1 MKRQFKNK
9 NMKLE
14 YCDFLK
20 QETRKAATN
29 LLHYYFLS
37 RKIYTAEII
46 KYRP

>member
-1 MKRQFKNK
+1 MKRRFKNK

-29 LLHYYFLS
+29 LLSTTSFHG
-37 RKIYTAEII
+37 RYTLP
-46 KYRP
+46 KS

>member
-20 QETRKAATN
+20 QETSKAATN
-29 LLHYYFLS
+29 LLTSTSFHG
-37 RKIYTAEII
+37 RYTLP
-46 KYRP
+46 KS

>member
-14 YCDFLK
+14 YCDFLTLVK

-29 LLHYYFLS
+29 LLTTTSFHG
-37 RKIYTAEII
+37 RYTLP
-46 KYRP
+46 KS

>member
-29 LLHYYFLS
+29 LLTTISFHG
-37 RKIYTAEII
+37 RYTLP
-46 KYRP
+46 KS